1 MEEFVRYYSEM
12 FPLFRKHGEEDAGF
26 DLPTKE
32 DFTIKPGELK
42 VVPTGIYLDIPSG
55 LYGQILGRS
64 GLAAKG
70 IVILGGVI
78 DPGYRGEVKVVM
90 YNAGQEE
97 LFFEAG
103 DRIAQIVFIK
113 IYNAPVVL
121 VSSKNRL
128 SHSVRGTGGFGST
141 D

>member
-1 MEEFVRYYSEM
+1 MFVKYFSER
-12 FPLFRKHGEEDAGF
+12 FRLERKHGEEDAGF
-26 DLPTKE
+26 DLPAKE

-42 VVPTGIYLDIPSG
+42 IVPTGIYLDIPSG

-64 GLAAKG
+64 GLATKG
-70 IVILGGVI
+70 IIILGGVI

-103 DRIAQIVFIK
+103 DRIAQIVFVK
-113 IYNAPVVL
+113 IYNSPVVL
-121 VSSKNRL
+121 VTGREWL
-128 SHSVRGTGGFGST
+128 SRSVRGANGFGST